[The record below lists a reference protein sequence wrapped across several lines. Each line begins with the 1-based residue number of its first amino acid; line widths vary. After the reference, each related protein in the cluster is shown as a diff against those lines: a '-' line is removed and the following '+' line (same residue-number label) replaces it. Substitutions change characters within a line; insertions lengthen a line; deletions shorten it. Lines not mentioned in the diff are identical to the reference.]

1 MADTARAPSRG
12 LILLSAALRR
22 FAMAL
27 GLRGL
32 GPTAWAKTA
41 RSHSCAYG
49 VGQGC
54 REPEPRRR
62 GGGFDPA
69 EQFDMTLPAHPSSHP
84 RVRRALRRLS
94 RAAGLDHDRTFA
106 LQVVVGEA
114 INNVIEHAY
123 GAADGIL
130 RVVARREGDAVVVEV
145 RDHGRWR
152 SDRPDGEQRG
162 RGILLMR
169 GLADS
174 VDIRSA
180 PSGTTVRIAVSGQ
193 ASPGAPRSE
202 TEHGP
207 LR

>member
-12 LILLSAALRR
+12 LVLLSAALRR
-22 FAMAL
+22 VAIAL

-32 GPTAWAKTA
+32 GLRRVP
-41 RSHSCAYG
+41 G
-49 VGQGC
+49 
-54 REPEPRRR
+54 PR
-62 GGGFDPA
+62 GFHPA
-69 EQFDMTLPAHPSSHP
+69 EQFDITLTAHPSSHP

-94 RAAGLDHDRTFA
+94 RAAGLDDDRTFA

-123 GAADGIL
+123 GGGGADGIL
-130 RVVARREGDAVVVEV
+130 RVIARRDGDAVVVEV

-180 PSGTTVRIAVSGQ
+180 PSGTTVRLAVSGP
-193 ASPGAPRSE
+193 ASPGALCSE
-202 TEHGP
+202 PKHGP
-207 LR
+207 SR

>member
-1 MADTARAPSRG
+1 MRPRSTAW
-12 LILLSAALRR
+12 LIRHGRPPAAWSSCPPLRR
-22 FAMAL
+22 VAIAL

-32 GPTAWAKTA
+32 GL
-41 RSHSCAYG
+41 RRVLG
-49 VGQGC
+49 
-54 REPEPRRR
+54 PR
-62 GGGFDPA
+62 GFHPA
-69 EQFDMTLPAHPSSHP
+69 EQFDITLPAHPSSHP

-94 RAAGLDHDRTFA
+94 RAAGLDDDRTFA

-123 GAADGIL
+123 GGEGADGIL
-130 RVVARREGDAVVVEV
+130 RVVARRDGDAVVVEV

-180 PSGTTVRIAVSGQ
+180 PSGTTVRLAVSGP
-193 ASPGAPRSE
+193 ASPGALRGE

-207 LR
+207 SR

>member
-12 LILLSAALRR
+12 LIFLSAALRR
-22 FAMAL
+22 LAIAL
-27 GLRGL
+27 GL
-32 GPTAWAKTA
+32 
-41 RSHSCAYG
+41 
-49 VGQGC
+49 
-54 REPEPRRR
+54 
-62 GGGFDPA
+62 GGFDPA

-94 RAAGLDHDRTFA
+94 SAAGLDDDRTFA

-123 GAADGIL
+123 GSGAADGIL

-145 RDHGRWR
+145 RDQGRWR

-180 PSGTTVRIAVSGQ
+180 PSGTTVRLAVSSQ

-202 TEHGP
+202 PERGSF
-207 LR
+207 R

>member
-22 FAMAL
+22 FAIAL

-32 GPTAWAKTA
+32 P

-94 RAAGLDHDRTFA
+94 RAAGLDHDHTLA

-123 GAADGIL
+123 GGGGADGIL

-162 RGILLMR
+162 RGIPLMR

-180 PSGTTVRIAVSGQ
+180 PSGTTVRLAVSGQ